1 MAAERK
7 PVTIH
12 YRKFSRPTGLR
23 HTLEELIRSAM
34 DSTDGS
40 GHRLR
45 DRYLSRTRTVLTD
58 NFFINFFSDGREGT
72 PLVFGDILHFTKGHL
87 QALCTTANQDAPMV
101 PVQQMRA
108 PAQSEYVHS
117 QMFWMVKG
125 DHAFVLQSQS
135 LKTGEFE
142 EYLDWLLK
150 TCTNKMQATHNVV
163 LEARFDAQ
171 AVGGDL
177 GDIKEI
183 IVGGVAVPPP
193 VAISAHSSPDASDTS
208 GEDRVVTQQGQ
219 IDTGGRTGFA
229 AAKEIL
235 SVLLG
240 GDANVASLLS
250 AVPEDAELNV
260 QVHIGYQTKRRK
272 INRAA
277 LKHLQTGLRNLPDS
291 QLQVRTKGANLASD
305 GTIRLH
311 HPASVRLLR
320 AQDGDS
326 QIIGSLLD
334 PSDVLRAMFEAYSTF
349 VGNGKIQEVAQG
361 MPATA

>member
-1 MAAERK
+1 MAIERK

-12 YRKFSRPTGLR
+12 YRKFSRPIGVR

-34 DSTDGS
+34 DTDDGN
-40 GHRLR
+40 GHRIR
-45 DRYLSRTRTVLTD
+45 DRYFSRIRAVTTD
-58 NFFINFFSDGREGT
+58 NFFINFFSDGREGI
-72 PLVFGDILHFTKGHL
+72 PLVFGDILHFTNGHL
-87 QALCTTANQDAPMV
+87 QPLCRTANLDVAMV
-101 PVQQMRA
+101 PVHQMRA

-135 LKTGEFE
+135 LKTGDFE

-150 TCTNKMQATHNVV
+150 TCTRKLQANHSVV
-163 LEARFDAQ
+163 LEAKFDAE
-171 AVGGDL
+171 AIGGDL
-177 GDIKEI
+177 GDIQEI
-183 IVGGVAVPPP
+183 IVGGVA
-193 VAISAHSSPDASDTS
+193 ASSPLTVPERTVRDEQDAVDQ
-208 GEDRVVTQQGQ
+208 ERVVTQHGQ
-219 IDTGGRTGFA
+219 IDTVGRTGFA

-240 GDANVASLLS
+240 GDANVSSLLS

-272 INRAA
+272 INRTA
-277 LKHLQTGLRNLPDS
+277 LKQLQTGLRNLPDS
-291 QLQVRTKGANLASD
+291 QLQVRTKGANVATD

-311 HPASVRLLR
+311 HQASIRLLR
-320 AQDGDS
+320 AQDGDN

-334 PSDVLRAMFEAYSTF
+334 PTDVLRAMFEAYSTF
-349 VGNGKIQEVAQG
+349 VGNGKIQEVAQLAHMG
-361 MPATA
+361 T